1 MCICVNVRLCVV
13 CKQCTGVC
21 VHVCVC
27 CVGLWGRSGVACL
40 LKEGGLHKM
49 TLKATVEAILN
60 CLKENCRLE
69 NKLHKILP
77 THQHVHIVKSRA
89 HKNGGLE

>member
-1 MCICVNVRLCVV
+1 M
-13 CKQCTGVC
+13 GEE
-21 VHVCVC
+21 
-27 CVGLWGRSGVACL
+27 WGCMFV
-40 LKEGGLHKM
+40 EGGRTYKM

-60 CLKENCRLE
+60 CLKENCRFE
-69 NKLHKILP
+69 NKLRKILP